1 MKLQKSRETDFTF
14 CLFTRDVHETLAL
27 FQQRMQITPQ

>member
-1 MKLQKSRETDFTF
+1 MKLQKSREKDSSF
-14 CLFTRDVHETLAL
+14 CLFTRDDHETLAL